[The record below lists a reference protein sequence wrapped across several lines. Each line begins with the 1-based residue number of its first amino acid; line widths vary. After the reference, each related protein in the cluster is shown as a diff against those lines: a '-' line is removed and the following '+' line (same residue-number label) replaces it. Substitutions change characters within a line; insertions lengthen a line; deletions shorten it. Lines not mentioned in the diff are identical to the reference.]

1 MSGYRNIPAIT
12 KIIDSVEDNNQDIFE
27 MYDLLNEP
35 YSEEF
40 FNKFTKRNVM
50 HKLTYKLDLKKET
63 DDGKLTLY
71 GYLYN
76 KTFN

>member
-1 MSGYRNIPAIT
+1 
-12 KIIDSVEDNNQDIFE
+12 
-27 MYDLLNEP
+27 
-35 YSEEF
+35 
-40 FNKFTKRNVM
+40 M